1 MTDAI
6 LEEAYAAAQ
15 RDGRKVKMLV
25 FTNPNNPTGTVSS
38 EEENRIVQAFCRR
51 HNNHL
56 VPSTSLSHVQF
67 SDEIYALSVKSAKE
81 QVVSVPRSHA

>member
-38 EEENRIVQAFCRR
+38 EEEMRIVLAFCRR
-51 HNNHL
+51 HNIHL

-67 SDEIYALSVKSAKE
+67 SDEI
-81 QVVSVPRSHA
+81 

>member
-1 MTDAI
+1 MEDAFK
-6 LEEAYAAAQ
+6 EAEVKGQ
-15 RDGRKVKMLV
+15 KVKMLV

-38 EEENRIVQAFCRR
+38 EEEMRIVLAFCRR
-51 HNNHL
+51 HNIHL